1 MTTRPHNRAA
11 NDARARHQVK
21 ARSASEQ
28 AFFDGMRRRYVGFD
42 ARAVPSQPAH
52 PARNTLVRAFRDS
65 AAAALDL
72 MHPTD
77 EQIKRAPLNEVDAA
91 QLAANRAALLGFWTA
106 FVIVARD
113 LWRGV
118 VFLRMPLIAAAA
130 VFGCL
135 VIAHLGAALFSGAV
149 LPGLSS

>member
-11 NDARARHQVK
+11 NDARARRPVK
-21 ARSASEQ
+21 ALSAGEQ

-72 MHPTD
+72 LHPTD
-77 EQIKRAPLNEVDAA
+77 EQIKRGPLSEVDAA
-91 QLAANRAALLGFWTA
+91 QVAANRAAFKGLWLA
-106 FVIVARD
+106 FVIVGRD
-113 LWRGV
+113 LWAALAY
-118 VFLRMPLIAAAA
+118 LRWPLTAVGA
-130 VFGCL
+130 VFACL
-135 VIAHLGAALFSGAV
+135 VIAHLGAAIFSNAV
-149 LPGLSS
+149 VAGLQQ

>member
-11 NDARARHQVK
+11 NDARARRPVK
-21 ARSASEQ
+21 AMSTSEQ
-28 AFFDGMRRRYVGFD
+28 ALFAGMRRRYPGFD
-42 ARAVPSQPAH
+42 ARAVPSQPTH

-77 EQIKRAPLNEVDAA
+77 EQIKRGPLSEVDAA
-91 QLAANRAALLGFWTA
+91 QVAANRECFKGLWLA

-113 LWRGV
+113 VWRAV
-118 VFLRMPLIAAAA
+118 VYLRMPLTAAGA
-130 VFGCL
+130 VFACL
-135 VIAHLGAALFSGAV
+135 VIAHLGAAIFSNAITTF
-149 LPGLSS
+149 